1 MLMSTFTFQ
10 HSVHRYSTV
19 DKNVESM
26 LFQQIVPTGYPTWL
40 PFLQKKVKEKI
51 VKELE
56 KVKEPKKLM
65 RKLGILMVEET
76 GAKTA

>member
-1 MLMSTFTFQ
+1 M
-10 HSVHRYSTV
+10 
-19 DKNVESM
+19 
-26 LFQQIVPTGYPTWL
+26 

-56 KVKEPKKLM
+56 KVKEPEKLM

-76 GAKTA
+76 GVKTA